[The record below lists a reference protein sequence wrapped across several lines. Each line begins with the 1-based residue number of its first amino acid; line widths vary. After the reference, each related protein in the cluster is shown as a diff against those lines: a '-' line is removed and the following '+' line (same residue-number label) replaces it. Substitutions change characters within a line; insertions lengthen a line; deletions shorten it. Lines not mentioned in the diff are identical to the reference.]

1 MHQLDAKITTKLYCI
16 AKTPLSIS
24 LSYCFMET
32 LWAPIILVCMFF
44 RLVPMHWRV
53 FIEVWLLGLDSRCS
67 LTNLLVV
74 FNWNHYFGLG
84 PIPKPKMA
92 DTITTGQTKSK
103 LVFSS
108 QCFFQKMNV
117 YIQLYYYDTS
127 GWLVFVCFLEENGWF
142 ESGPWFQ
149 FTILKVVFGFTL
161 PLGTLIS

>member
-1 MHQLDAKITTKLYCI
+1 MTFCNLLYHRKCKRRGVGSQKKPNFVNI
-16 AKTPLSIS
+16 VCELPL
-24 LSYCFMET
+24 
-32 LWAPIILVCMFF
+32 VRMFF
-44 RLVPMHWRV
+44 RLVPMHHWRV
-53 FIEVWLLGLDSRCS
+53 FIEYGLLGLDSRCS